1 MLTESLDFLRGLD
14 GIEPPEAR
22 ERLDGLRARFPAV
35 VFRLL
40 WQREEYDGSLH
51 YDLLAR
57 TPDGE
62 TVSLSR
68 TAGQELPW
76 PLRGL
81 HRVSEK
87 VLCRVNGMDVSVE
100 QAVALLDF
108 LWQERPLMD
117 RIVEAALLRGLLEE
131 QPAELDAAAL
141 QEAMDAFRRARGL
154 LTVKATEVWMAERG
168 LSHEALED
176 LVAEQAALAWL
187 RTRMPDLEGWLR
199 ERRRTAK
206 VEWFW
211 GPA

>member
-1 MLTESLDFLRGLD
+1 MLTETLEFLRGLD
-14 GIEPPEAR
+14 GVEPAQAR
-22 ERLDGLRARFPAV
+22 ERLDDLRARFPDV

-81 HRVSEK
+81 HRVSEN
-87 VLCRVNGMDVSVE
+87 VLCRVDGMDVRVD

-117 RIVEAALLRGLLEE
+117 RIVESALLRGLLEE
-131 QPAELDAAAL
+131 QPAELDATAL
-141 QEAMDAFRRARGL
+141 QAAMDAFRRARGL
-154 LTVKATEVWMAERG
+154 LTPEATEAWMAERG
-168 LSHEALED
+168 LSHEALEEI
-176 LVAEQAALAWL
+176 VAEQAALARL
-187 RTRMPDLEGWLR
+187 RARVPGLEEHLR